1 MLERRKREEG
11 VSEATHEQMTT
22 RSSSLYIDFIAGGL
36 VDLMVWETVG
46 GWGWGWGWEVGGEM
60 EVRDGRNTKTDLW
73 Y

>member
-22 RSSSLYIDFIAGGL
+22 RPSSLYIDFIAGGL
-36 VDLMVWETVG
+36 VDLMEWQTVG
-46 GWGWGWGWEVGGEM
+46 GREWRWEEGGEV
-60 EVRDGRNTKTDLW
+60 EVRDRRNTKTDLR